1 MASHVGY
8 SKEILDD
15 RLISKFYSG
24 LHLKNDSYLLN
35 ILRVKRFIRH
45 YYAKEFRRPLD
56 KEDWRTHG
64 GAAMVNAYYSANEN
78 SIQFPAGILGDPF
91 FSIDRPQYMN
101 FGAVGMIV
109 GHEITHGFDDTGS
122 QKDGE
127 GNLVDWWQP
136 RTKGSF
142 VPDYFLVANRT
153 LAIQSVGQSL
163 SHF

>member
-1 MASHVGY
+1 MVSHVGY

-15 RLISKFYSG
+15 RLTSKFYSG

-35 ILRVKRFIRH
+35 ILRVRRFIRH
-45 YYAKEFRRPLD
+45 YYAKEFRRPID
-56 KEDWRTHG
+56 KKDWRTHG

-78 SIQFPAGILGDPF
+78 SIQFPAGILGGPF
-91 FSIDRPQYMN
+91 FSVDRPQYMN

-127 GNLVDWWQP
+127 GNLVDWWRP
-136 RTKGSF
+136 RTKGSSAP
-142 VPDYFLVANRT
+142 VDS
-153 LAIQSVGQSL
+153 ISS
-163 SHF
+163 SSDSSK